1 MEMSTSLRPGSGGA
15 ARDFGQL
22 PGTRLSVAMERS
34 ASVDGR
40 STVWVGK
47 TWEIHGKMPING
59 GFHHGKWGLNSDN
72 WRINNDLLF
81 LSLSLY
87 IYTHTKANDYSG
99 SIESNMDHE

>member
-34 ASVDGR
+34 ASVDMGR

-47 TWEIHGKMPING
+47 PWEIHGKIM
-59 GFHHGKWGLNSDN
+59 GKCL
-72 WRINNDLLF
+72 
-81 LSLSLY
+81 
-87 IYTHTKANDYSG
+87 
-99 SIESNMDHE
+99 